1 MIVINFEVLK
11 NFNFLLTL
19 CVAADFITAKS
30 LSKFSYNCPCSSI
43 LCIFLIF
50 HSSIFLLKVIYLR
63 SCFVLW
69 VVSIGPRD
77 RCGALRSGESRGRV
91 AQESREKK
99 FERAEDFLE
108 DPAPYCHLLCSLTTI
123 KQRSHFYIEQ
133 LKHNYSQYFTLTL
146 SGSLCEDH
154 RP

>member
-1 MIVINFEVLK
+1 MINFEILK
-11 NFNFLLTL
+11 KFKFLLTL

-69 VVSIGPRD
+69 VVSVGGVSGRAIVAARFEAGRHRD
-77 RCGALRSGESRGRV
+77 PVAL
-91 AQESREKK
+91 ESRETK

-108 DPAPYCHLLCSLTTI
+108 DPAPYRHLLCSRTTI
-123 KQRSHFYIEQ
+123 KYRSLFV
-133 LKHNYSQYFTLTL
+133 K
-146 SGSLCEDH
+146 
-154 RP
+154 